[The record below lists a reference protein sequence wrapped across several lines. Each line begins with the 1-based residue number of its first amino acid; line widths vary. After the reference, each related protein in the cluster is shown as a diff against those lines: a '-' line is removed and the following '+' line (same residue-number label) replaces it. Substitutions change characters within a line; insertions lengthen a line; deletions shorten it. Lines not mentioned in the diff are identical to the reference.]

1 MDKKDYQNWMKTKA
15 RIHNDALKPSIFKK
29 GEIWVCNVGENVGH
43 ENDGKGVQYT
53 RPVLIIQKY
62 GNMSCPVLPLSA
74 TQRRGYYYFP
84 FDGHSGKTS
93 VALLTQSR
101 IVDAS
106 RLRRKIGYVDKNVF
120 VEIQERLKQV
130 LGL

>member
-1 MDKKDYQNWMKTKA
+1 MEEKDYKDWMVTKA
-15 RIHNDALKPSIFKK
+15 RIHNEALKPPIFEKR
-29 GEIWVCNVGENVGH
+29 EIWVCNVGENIGH

-62 GNMSCPVLPLSA
+62 GNMTCHILPLST

-101 IVDAS
+101 IIDAS
-106 RLRRKIGYVDKNVF
+106 RLRRRIGYVDKPVF
-120 VEIQERLKQV
+120 KEIQERLRKI